1 MTDAKKREQAQEP
14 PFDVDDF
21 VDSLEDE
28 AALFDVV
35 DASERDLGV
44 PVSTVRRRRGQLA
57 DDLQTGYRELLLVE
71 RDNVLIWTTPF
82 ELAATGAGVG
92 PRRRGRRAWRVG
104 RVDGGQVRKR
114 VSVPVLQPNEY
125 LGALRDTDKRLNE
138 NCNEGLRWV
147 RETSPGKFE
156 AVGPS
161 IRQKA
166 FTGRTLVLVH
176 GTFVGSSSTL
186 EEYGATLDGR
196 KFLSDALKRYKG
208 QVLVFDHPTL
218 SVSPFL
224 NALELSRALA
234 GTTGELDVIAH
245 SRGGVVVRWWLD
257 VLGESVANAKVRA
270 VLAGSPLRG
279 TSLAAPNRIQPL
291 LSVLSN
297 VGAFAAKAL
306 GIAAAAHPFSLAS
319 FALLKFVVR
328 REKNRWGIPPIEDL
342 GDRPGTDA
350 AVAVIPGLQGQSAVL
365 NNYELDGL
373 RASAA
378 RPNVRYHAVAADFEP
393 ERMGWK
399 LWKVISEF
407 GDRSKDAAVDLIFPE
422 ANDLVVDTAHM
433 TTLGT
438 AGDIA
443 DVLAFEEQI
452 KVCHTNYFRQPEVID
467 ALRAWLKFG

>member
-1 MTDAKKREQAQEP
+1 MTDVNEQDS

-28 AALFDVV
+28 AARFDVV

-44 PVSTVRRRRGQLA
+44 PVSTVRRRRGLLA

-82 ELAATGAGVG
+82 ELDATGAGVG

-125 LGALRDTDKRLNE
+125 IGALRDTDKRLNGD
-138 NCNEGLRWV
+138 CDEGLRFV
-147 RETSPGKFE
+147 KEVAPGEFK
-156 AVGPS
+156 AVGDKV
-161 IRQKA
+161 QQA
-166 FTGRTLVLVH
+166 FSGRTLVLVH
-176 GTFVGSSSTL
+176 GTFVGSASTL
-186 EEYGATLDGR
+186 GEYAATLDGR

-257 VLGESVANAKVRA
+257 VLGESVANAKVRV

-297 VGAFAAKAL
+297 VGAFAAKAA

-328 REKNRWGIPPIEDL
+328 REKNRWGIPPIEGL

-350 AVAVIPGLQGQSAVL
+350 AVAVIPGLQGQSAVENNFEL
-365 NNYELDGL
+365 NGL
-373 RASAA
+373 RSAAA
-378 RPNVRYHAVAADFEP
+378 RPNVRYHAVSADFEP

-443 DVLAFEEQI
+443 DVLAFEEQT
-452 KVCHTNYFRQPEVID
+452 KVYHTNYFRQPEVID
-467 ALRAWLKFG
+467 ALRGWLKFD